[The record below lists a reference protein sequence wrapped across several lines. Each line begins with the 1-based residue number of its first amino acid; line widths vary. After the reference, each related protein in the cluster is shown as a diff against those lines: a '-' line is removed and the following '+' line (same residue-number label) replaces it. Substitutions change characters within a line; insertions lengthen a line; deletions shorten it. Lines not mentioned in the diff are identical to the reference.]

1 MCKIHSALLLTST
14 SYHFINTKPCFFIF
28 YSIDFESCMTIKF
41 LFKNIFVNSLPAG
54 KMLAL
59 VASQRKSRLKNLDMS
74 TQNRLYSHVKYLLSF
89 YLQRIN
95 SFLPLTDIA
104 G

>member
-59 VASQRKSRLKNLDMS
+59 VVSQRKSRLKIDNI
-74 TQNRLYSHVKYLLSF
+74 NVKLQGYPLFNYLLSF
-89 YLQRIN
+89 CLHKIN
-95 SFLPLTDIA
+95 KFCTA
-104 G
+104 Y